1 MLLIRRSFQIS
12 RVEIVGR
19 HALHCVNRRENGAP
33 NNDKP
38 FYGKQK
44 TKTIRKYANVF
55 TQILRY
61 IWRTAEMSGRPKYRL
76 TDAQQQALAR
86 LQHAASER
94 VLSSDV
100 REGVIRASSDFWVA
114 MFDHDLKDNEYENAM
129 LSGLAVLGT
138 CGEKNGWVPA
148 IFYTPTLAA
157 MITSMRA
164 IIIRRAWRKR
174 MDYVEQQ
181 VNNGVDQD
189 VAEQKAPVIHRLVQQ
204 DVAKFMT
211 MTEYGG
217 QPHPIQTIHT

>member
-1 MLLIRRSFQIS
+1 MLLIRRSFQTS

-19 HALHCVNRRENGAP
+19 YALHCVNRRENGAP

-44 TKTIRKYANVF
+44 IKTIRKYAKVF

-61 IWRTAEMSGRPKYRL
+61 IWRTAEMLERPKYRL
-76 TDAQQQALAR
+76 TNDQQQALAR
-86 LQHAASER
+86 LQRAASGR
-94 VLSSDV
+94 LSSSDE
-100 REGVIRASSDFWVA
+100 REGVIRASSEFWVA

-174 MDYVEQQ
+174 MDYMEQ
-181 VNNGVDQD
+181 
-189 VAEQKAPVIHRLVQQ
+189 
-204 DVAKFMT
+204 
-211 MTEYGG
+211 
-217 QPHPIQTIHT
+217 